1 MGTAALSISAC
12 APKAGK
18 VTVDSKSAS
27 EDVSSYG
34 NVVQH
39 LDGIGLLGYGSMRL
53 DSYKDENGK
62 DVYNSEKM
70 NSMIEIAMAH
80 GINYF
85 DTAYSYHLCKLCK
98 CTIFQRYIR
107 MVAGCY

>member
-1 MGTAALSISAC
+1 MGSAALGLAAC
-12 APKAGK
+12 TPKAGK
-18 VTVDSKSAS
+18 EKESFSNTYNTDI
-27 EDVSSYG
+27 SSCG

-62 DVYNSEKM
+62 DVFNQEKM
-70 NSMIEIAMAH
+70 TSMIEIAMAH

-85 DTAYSYHLCKLCK
+85 DTAPAYLEGQSETLTANPLQAW
-98 CTIFQRYIR
+98 I
-107 MVAGCY
+107 VGL